1 VNWSSSPTARSLS
14 VCSARLR
21 RHDGRE
27 IVVFGRAEDWHLIA
41 TKLDLRGALLGERP
55 SPADELWL
63 RDADILIVPK
73 SPIVRVNDFI
83 ELVFTRGVYGAIPFN
98 GVSIGFAKL
107 SSI

>member
-1 VNWSSSPTARSLS
+1 MQAIALAGGWNIGGNR
-14 VCSARLR
+14 
-21 RHDGRE
+21 RE
-27 IVVFGRAEDWHLIA
+27 IVVFRRAEDWHLIA
-41 TKLDLRGALLGERP
+41 TKLGLLGERP

-63 RDADILIVPK
+63 RDSEILIVPK